1 MRAVTCQ
8 KGVLDVED
16 VADPTPERGHVV
28 LQILACGICGSDLHA
43 RQHCDDMAEDLAA
56 TGYDAFMRSDQSVV
70 MGHEFCGEVVDHGPR
85 TSKRLKPGTTAVSL
99 PMVRTGGRVHPI
111 GLSAHAAG
119 GYAERV
125 LTQEALTLPVP
136 NGLPARVAAMTE
148 PMAVALHAVRRGDVG
163 KRQVAYVIGCGPIGL
178 GVIAMLKATGVKT
191 VVASDLSPGRRALAV
206 AMGAD
211 VVVDPA
217 AESPYA
223 VHSERFVTA
232 DALLELAVATTEKL
246 RSVPLLPWW
255 NVFRAADA
263 AGLGPSA
270 PVIFECVGVPGVIE
284 TIVDSAP
291 LFSRVVVVGVC
302 VGPDSFKPA
311 MAINKEIDLRFVI
324 GYTPLEFR
332 DTLHM
337 LAEGDVDPRPMIT
350 GEVGLEGVDAAF
362 AALADPETHAKVLID
377 PASQAKDV
385 TPSRS
390 SATARGSR
398 ARSRA
403 R

>member
-1 MRAVTCQ
+1 
-8 KGVLDVED
+8 
-16 VADPTPERGHVV
+16 
-28 LQILACGICGSDLHA
+28 
-43 RQHCDDMAEDLAA
+43 MAEDLAA

-136 NGLPARVAAMTE
+136 NGLPARVAALTE

-217 AESPYA
+217 ADSPYA

-232 DALLELAVATTEKL
+232 DALLELAVHTTEKL

-263 AGLGPSA
+263 AGLGPDA
-270 PVIFECVGVPGVIE
+270 PVIFECVGVPGMIGDVI
-284 TIVDSAP
+284 THAP
-291 LFSRVVVVGVC
+291 IWSRVVVVGVC
-302 VGPDSFKPA
+302 MGSDQIRPA
-311 MAINKEIDLRFVI
+311 IGINKEIDLRFVL
-324 GYTPLEFR
+324 GYTPDEFR
-332 DTLHM
+332 AALHL
-337 LAEGDVDPRPMIT
+337 LADGKVDPGPLIT
-350 GEVGLEGVDAAF
+350 GAVGLDGVGAAF
-362 AALADPETHAKVLID
+362 DALADPEAHAKILVD
-377 PASQAKDV
+377 PQ
-385 TPSRS
+385 
-390 SATARGSR
+390 SAEVSPQ
-398 ARSRA
+398 
-403 R
+403 